1 MKTQSSSLPEVMIIT
16 PEIFTDDRGFFYESY
31 RLNLFSE
38 LGIPHSFVQ
47 DNHSGSKKG
56 TLRGLHYQIHQPQGK
71 LLRVIV
77 GKIYDVVVD
86 LRKSSETFGEWIGLI
101 LSSEENQQLW
111 VPPGYAHGFYVL
123 SDWAEI
129 IYKTTTYYSPEWDRT
144 LLWNDPHIGIDW
156 PLINGE
162 PPLLSEKDANGTPLD
177 QAELFDK

>member
-1 MKTQSSSLPEVMIIT
+1 MIIT

-129 IYKTTTYYSPEWDRT
+129 IYKTTNYYSPEWDRT

-162 PPLLSEKDANGTPLD
+162 PPLLSEKDASGTPLD